1 VSDLSNA
8 SPEGARLIR
17 AADRGQR
24 AARGAQRPAGL
35 DVDIVAQQLK
45 LAPRQVQAL
54 EDDDYARLPGRT
66 FVRGFVPQLRAPV
79 AARSR
84 RYRVAAAGRGRSAVP
99 RAADHHAVGTVRWAS
114 CRPRAGAAP
123 SWARW
128 AIPLAIVAIVVA
140 AGVYEFRRPQG
151 EPRRM
156 TLDKAAPAPIT
167 SGSSTTDRAAQSA
180 QRSEG
185 AGAAGAAAAPAAS
198 SGPASAPAQPATGDR
213 RRRRIPRPPRRVPAA
228 ADACRAAA
236 EPAKDRRHTTSEAR
250 CSCSPLKGSS
260 WVQVKRTAHGATVL
274 SHRPVSPARRKAF
287 SGAWPLD
294 VVIGNAAQVTATF
307 RGHAG
312 RSRIEHARQ
321 RGAHF
326 PQVTNLA
333 SSAAT
338 ARCRRCA
345 A

>member
-8 SPEGARLIR
+8 SPEGAPAPYVPPTAGSEL
-17 AADRGQR
+17 R
-24 AARGAQRPAGL
+24 AARTAAGL

-66 FVRGFVPQLRAPV
+66 FVRGFVRNYARLLQLDPDDIVSLLPGADVAPSLERPTITPSGRPMGELPAE
-79 AARSR
+79 AAQR
-84 RYRVAAAGRGRSAVP
+84 R
-99 RAADHHAVGTVRWAS
+99 
-114 CRPRAGAAP
+114 

-167 SGSSTTDRAAQSA
+167 SGSSTTAELPNPLNAP
-180 QRSEG
+180 EG

-198 SGPASAPAQPATGDR
+198 SGPASAPAAPATET
-213 RRRRIPRPPRRVPAA
+213 PAAANPAPATAVPAA
-228 ADACRAAA
+228 AVPAAAA
-236 EPAKDRRHTTSEAR
+236 EPAKTAAAPSDALLVLTF
-250 CSCSPLKGSS
+250 KGSS
-260 WVQVKRTAHGATVL
+260 WVQVKDRNGATVL
-274 SHRPVSPARRKAF
+274 AQTGQPGTTQSV
-287 SGAWPLD
+287 SGALPLD

-307 RGHAG
+307 RG
-312 RSRIEHARQ
+312 Q
-321 RGAHF
+321 
-326 PQVTNLA
+326 PVDLA
-333 SSAAT
+333 SSTRANV
-338 ARCRRCA
+338 ARISLK
-345 A
+345 